1 MLKIDIKNSVKILF
15 NKVIRFLSTESSQDA
30 FRNILII
37 VIPSILVF
45 YLVDMQTATAFSVG
59 ILLASLTDIPGN
71 KTDKLTTAAYCIP
84 LFFLTVLSFS
94 YLLFFNSWTIILLLG
109 VVGFLYTLLGVFGF
123 RISVIGNLG
132 LVVASFTIG
141 LRPSDP
147 IQFSLALTFGAI
159 LFFMICLAHVYLF
172 PNRALRYAFKAG
184 AKSLSDL
191 IKLKINCYN
200 PRVSLKESYKSLNS
214 IHIDVSNQLD
224 AIRSMLLRDKRL
236 LSVHD
241 NSTKE
246 WLDKLY
252 LLVDLYEL
260 LMAVDHDYKYIRDTL
275 QHGRT
280 LPIIRRSLAILSFEI
295 ERLSFSNSSEQH
307 GPFDRERIIT
317 LINQLQNERKYAP
330 EKQQELLFSI
340 GLHFNKIIE
349 ILIKFS
355 KKDIDQHKV
364 HSESINLKNFV
375 PTKINFKTL
384 KNSLNFS
391 SPIFAFAVRMSLL
404 LVVAGLLGYF
414 LPQFRYASWMIL
426 TIILVAKPSY
436 KVTKKRNYQRLVGSV
451 LGIIISLILLL
462 MIKNGGVLI
471 TIAVLCLY
479 LFLAFNK
486 PNYLTCVIFI
496 TITILLT
503 QHLYEGEMQNILGSR
518 LAFTILGAI
527 FAILGNLLIPINY
540 YRTIGQATNLLI
552 SHFNLFIADIKA
564 SYVNQNQMF
573 HDLRLTRKIT
583 QASLAHCY
591 DALEQFEKEPGKGK
605 YHKTD
610 IHQFQTLA
618 YQINALLV
626 GLTVNITKLDG
637 AQNASFL
644 HEKIIHI
651 QYLIQKLQLISG
663 ELPSANQR

>member
-1 MLKIDIKNSVKILF
+1 MVKIGVKNSVKILF
-15 NKVIRFLSTESSQDA
+15 NKIIRFLRTESSQDA
-30 FRNILII
+30 LRNILII
-37 VIPSILVF
+37 LIPSILVY

-71 KTDKLTTAAYCIP
+71 KIDKLTTAAYCIP
-84 LFFLTVLSFS
+84 LFFLTVFSFS

-123 RISVIGNLG
+123 RINVIGNLG

-147 IQFSLALTFGAI
+147 IQFSLALTCGAI
-159 LFFMICLAHVYLF
+159 LFFTISVAHVYIF

-200 PRVSLKESYKSLNS
+200 PEVSLQESYKSLNS

-241 NSTKE
+241 NSTKK
-246 WLDKLY
+246 WLGKLY

-275 QHGRT
+275 QHGRA
-280 LPIIRRSLAILSFEI
+280 LHLIRQSLAILSFEI
-295 ERLSFSNSSEQH
+295 ERLTFSNSSEQH
-307 GPFDRERIIT
+307 GHFDRERIST
-317 LINQLQNERKYAP
+317 LINQLENKRKYAP
-330 EKQQELLFSI
+330 KEQQELLFSI

-384 KNSLNFS
+384 NKSLNFS
-391 SPIFAFAVRMSLL
+391 SPIFAFAVRISLL
-404 LVVAGLLGYF
+404 LMVAGLLGYL

-462 MIKNGGVLI
+462 IIKNGGVLL
-471 TIAVLCLY
+471 TIAALCLY

-486 PNYLTCVIFI
+486 PDYLTCVIFI

-503 QHLYEGEMQNILGSR
+503 QHLYEGEIQNILSSR
-518 LAFTILGAI
+518 FVFTILGAI
-527 FAILGNLLIPINY
+527 FAILGSLLIPINY
-540 YRTIGQATNLLI
+540 YHTIGQATDLLI
-552 SHFNLFIADIKA
+552 THFNLFIVEIKT
-564 SYVNQNQMF
+564 SYVNKNQMF
-573 HDLRLTRKIT
+573 NDLRLTRKIT

-591 DALEQFEKEPGKGK
+591 DALEQFEKEPGTGK
-605 YHKTD
+605 YHKTE

-637 AQNASFL
+637 PQNAGFL
-644 HEKIIHI
+644 HEKINHV
-651 QYLIQKLQLISG
+651 QYLIQELQLISG